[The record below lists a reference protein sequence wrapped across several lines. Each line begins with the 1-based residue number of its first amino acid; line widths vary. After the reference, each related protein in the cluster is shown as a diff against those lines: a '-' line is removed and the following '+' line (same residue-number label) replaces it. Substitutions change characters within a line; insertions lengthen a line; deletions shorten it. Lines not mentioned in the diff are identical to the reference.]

1 MLEFNDYLLIE
12 YLENNKDRFIDQQE
26 VCENVDGFTWSDDIR
41 NHCCE
46 LWHSVDRINND
57 PEVPYIIYLK
67 NHSVKISTK
76 EEAEKIINKKMEN
89 ALKEF
94 KRYWN
99 LVKKAN
105 KDNSY
110 YFDLNTGK
118 QKIMEIFKENE
129 NDL

>member
-1 MLEFNDYLLIE
+1 
-12 YLENNKDRFIDQQE
+12 
-26 VCENVDGFTWSDDIR
+26 
-41 NHCCE
+41 
-46 LWHSVDRINND
+46 
-57 PEVPYIIYLK
+57 
-67 NHSVKISTK
+67 
-76 EEAEKIINKKMEN
+76 MEN